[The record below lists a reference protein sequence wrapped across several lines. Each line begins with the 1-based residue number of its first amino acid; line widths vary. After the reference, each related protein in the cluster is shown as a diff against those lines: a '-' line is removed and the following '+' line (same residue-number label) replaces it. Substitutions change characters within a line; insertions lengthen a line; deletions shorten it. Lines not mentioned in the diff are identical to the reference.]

1 MVIVEGGRGR
11 GEESVGVESLE
22 ARWCRNVMLEVGW
35 VETTKR

>member
-1 MVIVEGGRGR
+1 VVIVEGGRGR